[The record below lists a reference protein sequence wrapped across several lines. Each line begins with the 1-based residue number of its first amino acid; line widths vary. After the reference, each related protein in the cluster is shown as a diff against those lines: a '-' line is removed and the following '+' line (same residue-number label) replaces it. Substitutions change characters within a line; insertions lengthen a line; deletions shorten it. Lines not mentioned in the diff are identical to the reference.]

1 MKYICIALKTLDDPK
16 DESPQKKK
24 NRKKLN
30 DNEVEILG
38 ILEDIEWER
47 IVESSDSELDCFV
60 GVNKVKKKY
69 SIEPQSYSSLSRD
82 MCKLKVTCLRCW
94 GLLLLV
100 CCPNFGCFIQLVSML
115 FVFVLFQLC
124 SSVAVFIISMNL
136 TCTGMLHL
144 CH

>member
-82 MCKLKVTCLRCW
+82 MCKLKVC
-94 GLLLLV
+94 V
-100 CCPNFGCFIQLVSML
+100 
-115 FVFVLFQLC
+115 
-124 SSVAVFIISMNL
+124 
-136 TCTGMLHL
+136 
-144 CH
+144 